1 MEIHQIA
8 IGAGVYDAEYAQ
20 VQEGILPGS
29 IETAPIPPSP
39 PAAIPPPIETRTAPE
54 PVEVRCD
61 GLRPMRGRLVPCG
74 KLLAEAGPF
83 TGRCPRCKKEHSAL
97 VAA

>member
-39 PAAIPPPIETRTAPE
+39 PAAIPPPIETRTAAE

-61 GLRPMRGRLVPCG
+61 GLRPYRGRLVACG
-74 KLLAEAGPF
+74 KLLTKEGRIPD
-83 TGRCPRCKKEHSAL
+83 RCPRCKKEYVA